1 VTNNTTNSTE
11 ALTLTS
17 LSDDKFGD
25 LNGQGNCAVPQT
37 LAANGG
43 TFSCSFQ
50 QSLPAGDPATPHVN
64 TVTATAQNNAGTTDT
79 ATDEATVNFTEI
91 LLKKKTSR
99 RKSGV
104 CLSLGSNPRARF
116 AA

>member
-17 LSDDKFGD
+17 LSDDTFSD
-25 LNGQGNCAVPQT
+25 LNGQGDCAVPQT

-43 TFSCSFQ
+43 TYSCSLRR
-50 QSLPAGDPATPHVN
+50 SLSGDPATSHVN

-79 ATDEATVNFTEI
+79 ATDDATVNF
-91 LLKKKTSR
+91 
-99 RKSGV
+99 
-104 CLSLGSNPRARF
+104 A
-116 AA
+116 